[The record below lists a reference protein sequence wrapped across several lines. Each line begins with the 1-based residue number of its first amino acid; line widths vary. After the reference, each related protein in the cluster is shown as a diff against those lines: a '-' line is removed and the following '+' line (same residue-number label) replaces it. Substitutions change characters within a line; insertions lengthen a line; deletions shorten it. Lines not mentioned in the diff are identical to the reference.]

1 MSNPADQNPNNFYVH
16 ALHTALGEPY
26 QQVDAVVNALLA
38 IAGELRTANLI
49 AYWTASE
56 DGTFSRML
64 NTNPVSDIRD
74 RLGIQ

>member
-1 MSNPADQNPNNFYVH
+1 MRDQTDPHQHWQIADAFGSSTDDGHVIR
-16 ALHTALGEPY
+16 E
-26 QQVDAVVNALLA
+26 ALLA

-64 NTNPVSDIRD
+64 SSAPASDIRD